1 MNSGMWS
8 LHTVTVS
15 THKEHWFS
23 PNAMKRCLCITFIF
37 LGALQW
43 VMNQVGPTYII
54 GRPINNSRI
63 VMCDVHMDSVKC
75 WCNISLFLYM
85 SSYFS
90 YNLERRQELIMFKF
104 LFFLLAFLLNRSH
117 GTLTLFPYF
126 NKEIDNKYFLEV

>member
-15 THKEHWFS
+15 IHKKHWFS
-23 PNAMKRCLCITFIF
+23 PNEMKRCLCITLIF
-37 LGALQW
+37 RCSSV
-43 VMNQVGPTYII
+43 VMNQFGPTYIV

-75 WCNISLFLYM
+75 WYNISLFLYM
-85 SSYFS
+85 GSYFS
-90 YNLERRQELIMFKF
+90 YNLERRLELIMFKF
-104 LFFLLAFLLNRSH
+104 LFFFLVFLLNRSH